1 MAASNGYLVT
11 AQPAMAVS
19 HCQTGNFTSSTDFNL
34 LVVKSNKI
42 EIMTLTAEGLR
53 FVKEVNIYGTIEVMK
68 LFRPRGMEKDR
79 LFVMTEKF
87 NAMILEAEGEEDS
100 KLEILTKAYG
110 DVKDLIGKRSEHG
123 ILVAIDPESRV
134 ICLRLYDCL
143 FKVIPLEHSESELK
157 AFNVRIEET
166 KIFDIQFLHDCSN
179 PTIAILHE
187 DTYGRHVTTRELSL
201 KDKEFVKVPWKQ
213 DNVERLADMLIA
225 VPEPLGG
232 VLIIGNESITY
243 HSGSNF
249 HTFAPPTMQNSSITV
264 CAPVDDNG
272 SRFLL
277 GDMSGHLFILLLKK
291 TDSQVNMK
299 LELLGETSIP
309 EAISYIDNGYVYIG
323 SRLGDSQ
330 LIRLNYDVDDSGNY
344 VKVVDS
350 FPNLGPILDMIV
362 VDLEK
367 QGQGQL
373 VTCSG
378 AFKDGSLR
386 IIRNGI
392 GIHEL
397 ASIDLNGVKGMWP
410 LSVGTDLDN
419 MLILSFVEQ
428 TRVLSL
434 AGEEVEETEELV
446 GFESEEQT
454 FYAGNTEHDQLLQI
468 TPRGVRLVCA
478 KSKQLVDHWQPP
490 DNKQISVCATNNG
503 QILVACRSVLFYLEV
518 QQGRIVPSGDTVLE
532 YEIACIDL
540 SAVEEEEGRSEVAC
554 VGLWT
559 DISVRLI
566 RIPSLEEITKEYI
579 GGEIIPRS
587 ILLAKFEGVNYLL
600 CSLGDGS
607 LFYFLLTPQGNL
619 VDKRKVILGTQPTVL
634 RKFKT
639 QATTN
644 VFVCSDRPT
653 VIYSSNKKLVFANVN
668 LKEVK
673 HMCSLNTSEYRH
685 CLALTSESTITIGT
699 IDAIQKLHIRSVPL
713 GEGPERIAYQ
723 EETSTFG
730 VITRRVDVT
739 DKGGV
744 KPVRESVS
752 TQCVSTSTATTLT
765 GIARSGS
772 GTPLQFGE
780 EVEVYNLLIIDQ
792 NTFEVIHVHT
802 FHQNEYVQCIT
813 SCQLGDDKSVYYVVG
828 TGLVFPDESEPKI
841 GRLIIFSWADGKL
854 NQVAEKE
861 TKGGVWTVLPFNG
874 KLLTTVNSTV
884 RLWEWTHD
892 KELRLECSHFNQIL
906 ALFAKVSP
914 GGDFIL
920 IGDIMRSIN
929 LLQYRPM
936 EGSLEEIAR
945 DYNPNWTTA
954 VEIIDDERFLGAES
968 GNNLFIC
975 QRDSGANTEEDRM
988 RMSEVGQIHLG
999 EMVNVFRHGSLVMEH
1014 LGDNTVPHSDSI
1026 LLGTTLGSIRLLTRL
1041 PQDLFDTLSEL
1052 QRRLAKKIKSVGR
1065 IEHSYYRRFVSD
1077 KKSEQSHGFIDGDLI
1092 ETFLELDRNTLEELC
1107 IGLTKEI
1114 NGEKIPLELDDVM
1127 KIVEDLS
1134 RIH

>member
-1 MAASNGYLVT
+1 MSGSNAYLVT

-19 HCQTGNFTSSTDFNL
+19 HCQTGNFTSPTDFNL

-53 FVKEVNIYGTIEVMK
+53 FVKEINIYGTIEVMK
-68 LFRPRGMEKDR
+68 LFRPRGLDKDR

-87 NAMILEAEGEEDS
+87 NAMILEADGEDDS
-100 KLEILTKAYG
+100 KLEIITKAYG
-110 DVKDLIGKRSEHG
+110 DVNDMIGRRSESG

-143 FKVIPLEHSESELK
+143 FKVIPLDQSDSELT

-166 KIFDIQFLHDCSN
+166 KIFDIQFLHDCTN

-187 DTYGRHVTTRELSL
+187 DTHGRHVTTKELSL

-213 DNVERLADMLIA
+213 DNVEKLADMLIA

-249 HTFAPPTMQNSSITV
+249 HTFAPPSMQNSSITV
-264 CAPVDDNG
+264 FAPVDDNG

-277 GDMSGHLFILLLKK
+277 GDMSGHLFLLLLKK
-291 TDSQVNMK
+291 TETSVTMK

-330 LIRLNYDVDDSGNY
+330 LVRLNTEADTNGSFVTAVDR
-344 VKVVDS
+344 
-350 FPNLGPILDMIV
+350 FPNLGPIIDMIV

-373 VTCSG
+373 ITCSG
-378 AFKDGSLR
+378 GFKDGSLR

-397 ASIDLNGVKGMWP
+397 ASIDLVGVKGMWP

-434 AGEEVEETEELV
+434 IGEEVEETEID
-446 GFESEEQT
+446 GFDADQQT
-454 FYAGNTEHDQLLQI
+454 FYAGNTEHDQILQI
-468 TPRGVRLVCA
+468 TPRGVRLICA
-478 KSKQLVDHWQPP
+478 RSKQLVDHWEPP
-490 DNKQISVCATNNG
+490 DGKQISVCATNSG

-518 QQGRIVPSGDTVLE
+518 QQGKIVPSGDTVLE

-540 SAVEEEEGRSEVAC
+540 SPMEEDDTGRAEVAA

-587 ILLAKFEGVNYLL
+587 ILLAKFEGLDYLL
-600 CSLGDGS
+600 CSLGDGA
-607 LFYFLLTPQGNL
+607 LFYFQLTKQGNL

-639 QATTN
+639 QSVTN

-673 HMCSLNTSEYRH
+673 HMCSLNTEEYRH

-713 GEGPERIAYQ
+713 GEGPERITYQ

-730 VITRRVDVT
+730 VITRRIDVM

-744 KPVRESVS
+744 KPVRDSVS
-752 TQCVSTSTATTLT
+752 TQAISTSQASTVT
-765 GIARSGS
+765 GIARSGG
-772 GTPLQFGE
+772 GTPLQMGE

-792 NTFEVIHVHT
+792 NTFEVVHVHT
-802 FHQNEYVQCIT
+802 FHQNEAVQCIT
-813 SCQLGDDKSVYYVVG
+813 SCKLGDDKSVYFVVG

-841 GRLIIFSWADGKL
+841 GRLIIFNWADGKL
-854 NQVAEKE
+854 TQVAEKE
-861 TKGGVWTVLPFNG
+861 TKGCVWTVLPFNG

-892 KELRLECSHFNQIL
+892 KELRLECSYFNFIL

-914 GGDFIL
+914 AGDFIL
-920 IGDIMRSIN
+920 LGDIMRSLN

-936 EGSLEEIAR
+936 ESSLEEVAR

-954 VEIIDDERFLGAES
+954 VEIMDDERFLGAES
-968 GNNLFIC
+968 FNNLYIC
-975 QRDSGANTEEDRM
+975 QRDSGASTEEDRLQM
-988 RMSEVGQIHLG
+988 AEIGQIHLG

-1014 LGDNTVPHSDSI
+1014 LGDNTVPHTGSI
-1026 LLGTTLGSIRLLTRL
+1026 LLGTVHGSIRLITRL

-1065 IEHSYYRRFVSD
+1065 IEHAYYRKFLSD
-1077 KKSEQSHGFIDGDLI
+1077 KKSEACHGFIDGDLI
-1092 ETFLELDRNTLEELC
+1092 ETFLELERPILEELC
-1107 IGLTKEI
+1107 IGLTKEV